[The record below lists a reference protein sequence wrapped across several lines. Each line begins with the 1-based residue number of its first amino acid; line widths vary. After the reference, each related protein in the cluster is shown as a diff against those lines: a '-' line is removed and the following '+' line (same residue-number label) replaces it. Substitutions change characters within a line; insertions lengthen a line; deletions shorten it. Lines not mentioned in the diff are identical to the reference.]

1 MLRRHPCPPRP
12 LLCKKHVALMPPHH
26 HSLARNTSPS
36 MLPTTTPLQE
46 TRRHPCPPTT
56 TPLQETRRPQC
67 SPRPFPCKKHQ
78 RSLACLWPS
87 RSCTVNYP
95 PQGSSQYPRLWSFL
109 VRLQPLG
116 EFRVVAPG
124 GQAGG
129 DFQQLPLPFGVRSL
143 VVTRPRC
150 VRLRCHET
158 RAPQAG
164 VPNSWAKPECASPPC
179 GVPPM
184 YSFFLSVKGE
194 TMANFLQHFLR
205 FLHVEELRG
214 NTVWIPL

>member
-1 MLRRHPCPPRP
+1 MY
-12 LLCKKHVALMPPHH
+12 KKWL
-26 HSLARNTSPS
+26 S
-36 MLPTTTPLQE
+36 
-46 TRRHPCPPTT
+46 
-56 TPLQETRRPQC
+56 
-67 SPRPFPCKKHQ
+67 Q

-150 VRLRCHET
+150 VRLRCHEP

-179 GVPPM
+179 GVPPHVQ
-184 YSFFLSVKGE
+184 FFPLCKGGNYGQFSP
-194 TMANFLQHFLR
+194 AFSPFLACR
-205 FLHVEELRG
+205 RASWEHVMDPSMIASPAMLDQICGSAPSQGR
-214 NTVWIPL
+214 PA

>member
-1 MLRRHPCPPRP
+1 MY
-12 LLCKKHVALMPPHH
+12 KKWLY
-26 HSLARNTSPS
+26 
-36 MLPTTTPLQE
+36 
-46 TRRHPCPPTT
+46 
-56 TPLQETRRPQC
+56 
-67 SPRPFPCKKHQ
+67 Q

-129 DFQQLPLPFGVRSL
+129 DFQRLPLPLGVRSL
-143 VVTRPRC
+143 VVIRSRC
-150 VRLRCHET
+150 VRLRCHEP